1 MTTAMEL
8 VRAEKEQVK
17 EILASLSDRIGPQ
30 RYNAW
35 FKHGVTMRIEDGHVS
50 VSVPN
55 PFVGNWIESHYQ
67 SLIAQAAE
75 ACTGRCRPV
84 IISIDPD
91 LSGQLRQGQLDKQA
105 EMVDKVKSGR
115 VRPRQAPAPAAA
127 LRYSLAD
134 FVIGE
139 SNRLAYTA
147 AMSMV
152 GTEKPPF
159 NPLFIHGPCGVGKTH
174 LLQGIC
180 TAAQLRSDG
189 GRPLNCRYV
198 TAEQFTNEFLTA
210 LRHKGIAEFRGRYRQ
225 LDLLAIDDVHFLSA
239 KKATQDEFLHTFNAI
254 ESAGRRVV
262 MASDSPPRMVGE
274 LNEPL
279 VSRFV
284 AGMVVRVDA
293 PDRATRLEILKRRA
307 RAMKMS
313 VPQDVLDYVALH
325 IRGSVRELEG
335 TLIKLSALAAL
346 HGESVTRELASSA
359 LAEHLARTDSAI
371 TLGDIEA
378 VVTTYFGITPA
389 DIHSSRR
396 TRTVSVARMIAMFLA
411 RRRTRMS
418 YPEIGRFMGKN
429 HSSAV
434 LAVQRLEKCLSAE
447 GSLDWV
453 TPAGRKSMPA
463 AELLEAI
470 TGQLT
475 DER

>member
-1 MTTAMEL
+1 MTTATEL
-8 VRAEKEQVK
+8 VRAEQGQVK

-30 RYNAW
+30 RFNAW
-35 FKHGVTMRIEDGHVS
+35 FKHGVTMRIEDGHVN

-67 SLIAQAAE
+67 SLIGQAAE
-75 ACTGRCRPV
+75 ACTGQSRPV
-84 IISIDPD
+84 IVSIDPT
-91 LSGQLRQGQLDKQA
+91 LIGQLRRGQLDKQA
-105 EMVDKVKSGR
+105 EMVDKVTNGR
-115 VRPRQAPAPAAA
+115 VRPRQAPAPVAA

-134 FVIGE
+134 FVVGE

-152 GTEKPPF
+152 GAETPAF

-180 TAAQLRSDG
+180 TASQRCGNG

-210 LRHKGIAEFRGRYRQ
+210 LRHKGIADFRGRYRQ

-262 MASDSPPRMVGE
+262 MASDSHPRMVGE

-279 VSRFV
+279 VSRFI
-284 AGMVVRVDA
+284 AGMVVRVEV
-293 PDRATRLEILKRRA
+293 PDRATRLEILTRRA

-313 VPQDVLDYVALH
+313 VPQDVLEYVAMH
-325 IRGSVRELEG
+325 IRSSVRELEG

-346 HGESVTRELASSA
+346 HGGSVTRELASSA

-429 HSSAV
+429 HSSVV
-434 LAVQRLEKCLSAE
+434 LAVQRMEKCLAAK

-463 AELLEAI
+463 ADLLEAV
-470 TGQLT
+470 TGQL
-475 DER
+475 D

>member
-8 VRAEKEQVK
+8 VRAKDGQVRD
-17 EILASLSDRIGPQ
+17 ILAVLAERIGPQ

-35 FKHGVTMRIEDGHVS
+35 FKHGVMVQVADGHVS
-50 VSVPN
+50 VAVPN
-55 PFVGNWIESHYQ
+55 PFVGNWIETHYQ
-67 SLIAQAAE
+67 ELIGQAAE
-75 ACTGRCRPV
+75 SITGRQRPV
-84 IISIDPD
+84 IVSIDPA
-91 LSGQLRQGQLDKQA
+91 LSGQLRRGQLNKQA
-105 EMVDKVKSGR
+105 EQVDRVTSGR
-115 VRPRQAPAPAAA
+115 TRPRTESPAGASA
-127 LRYSLAD
+127 LRYCLAD
-134 FVIGE
+134 FVVGE

-147 AMSMV
+147 AMAMV
-152 GTEKPPF
+152 GSEKPAF
-159 NPLFIHGPCGVGKTH
+159 NPLFIHGTCGVGKTH

-180 TAAQLRSDG
+180 NAAQRKSDS
-189 GRPLNCRYV
+189 GRPLSCRYV

-210 LRHKGIAEFRGRYRQ
+210 LRHKQIAEFRGRYRQ

-262 MASDSPPRMVGE
+262 MASDNHPRLVGE

-284 AGMVVRVDA
+284 AGMVVRIEA
-293 PDRATRLEILKRRA
+293 PDRATRLEILARRA
-307 RAMKMS
+307 RVMKLS
-313 VPQDVLDYVALH
+313 APRDVLEYVALH

-346 HGESVTRELASSA
+346 DGGAITRELASSA

-378 VVTTYFGITPA
+378 VVATYFGITPA

-434 LAVQRLEKCLSAE
+434 LAVQRMEKCLAA
-447 GSLDWV
+447 GADLDWA
-453 TPAGRKSMPA
+453 TPAGPKSMPA
-463 AELLEAI
+463 AELLEAMN
-470 TGQLT
+470 GQLG
-475 DER
+475 